1 VLFASELPKAGIATD
16 ARADGIKLCHGD
28 LSRHPRIRIAI
39 WKNVSKSYLI
49 TLSDVATALCA
60 VRERGLR
67 MPCYDAPQGRG
78 YSIYETATSEFVG
91 ENIFADANA

>member
-1 VLFASELPKAGIATD
+1 MPWGSFETPEDSHRYLE
-16 ARADGIKLCHGD
+16 
-28 LSRHPRIRIAI
+28 
-39 WKNVSKSYLI
+39 NVSKSYLI

-67 MPCYDAPQGRG
+67 MPCYDASQGRG